1 MSILSQSKDYI
12 IFIFMTYYV
21 TKEGLVRLKKE
32 LEELKTVKRK
42 ELAEKLQRSTAY
54 GDLSEN
60 AEYQEAK
67 EEQAFM
73 EGRIAELE
81 AMVEQT
87 EIIAPHSG
95 GEVAIGSTVIVE
107 REDHRSKQQTFT
119 IVGFEEA
126 RPEEGK
132 ISNESPVGKAL
143 LGRKPGQVV
152 EVLAPAGKAKWR
164 IVAVR

>member
-1 MSILSQSKDYI
+1 MA
-12 IFIFMTYYV
+12 YYV
-21 TKEGLVRLKKE
+21 TKEGLVRLKQE
-32 LEELKTVKRK
+32 FEELKTVKRK
-42 ELAEKLQRSTAY
+42 ELAEKLQRATAY

-60 AEYQEAK
+60 AEYHEAK
-67 EEQAFM
+67 EDQAFI

-81 AMVEQT
+81 TMMEQA

-95 GEVAIGSTVIVE
+95 GEVAIGSTVVVE
-107 REDHRSKQQTFT
+107 REDQRSKQQVFT

-132 ISNESPVGKAL
+132 ISNDSPVGKAL
-143 LGRKPGQVV
+143 LGYKPGQVV
-152 EVLAPAGKAKWR
+152 EVMTPVGKVKWR

>member
-1 MSILSQSKDYI
+1 MA
-12 IFIFMTYYV
+12 YYV

-32 LEELKTVKRK
+32 FQELKTVKRK
-42 ELAEKLQRSTAY
+42 ELAEKLQRATAH

-60 AEYQEAK
+60 AEYHEAK

-81 AMVEQT
+81 VMVEQA

-95 GEVAIGSTVIVE
+95 GEVAIGSTVVVE
-107 REDHRSKQQTFT
+107 REDQRLKQHVFI

-132 ISNESPVGKAL
+132 ISNDSPVGKAL
-143 LGRKPGQVV
+143 LGNKPGQAV
-152 EVLAPAGKAKWR
+152 EVMTPVGKVKWR

>member
-1 MSILSQSKDYI
+1 MA
-12 IFIFMTYYV
+12 YYV

-32 LEELKTVKRK
+32 FQELKTVKRK
-42 ELAEKLQRSTAY
+42 ELAEKLQRATAH

-60 AEYQEAK
+60 AEYHEAK

-81 AMVEQT
+81 VMVEQA

-95 GEVAIGSTVIVE
+95 GEVAIGSTVVVE
-107 REDHRSKQQTFT
+107 REDQRLKQQVFI

-132 ISNESPVGKAL
+132 ISNDSPVGKAL
-143 LGRKPGQVV
+143 LGYKPGHVV
-152 EVLAPAGKAKWR
+152 EVMTPVGKVKWR

>member
-1 MSILSQSKDYI
+1 MA
-12 IFIFMTYYV
+12 YYV

-32 LEELKTVKRK
+32 FEELKTVKRK
-42 ELAEKLQRSTAY
+42 ELAEKLQRATAY

-60 AEYQEAK
+60 AEYHEAK
-67 EEQAFM
+67 EEQAFI

-81 AMVEQT
+81 IMMEQA

-95 GEVAIGSTVIVE
+95 GEVAIGSTVVVE
-107 REDHRSKQQTFT
+107 REDQRSKQQVFT

-132 ISNESPVGKAL
+132 ISNDSPVGKAL
-143 LGRKPGQVV
+143 LGYKPGHVV
-152 EVLAPAGKAKWR
+152 EVMTPVGKVKWR

>member
-1 MSILSQSKDYI
+1 MA
-12 IFIFMTYYV
+12 YYV
-21 TKEGLVRLKKE
+21 TKEGLVRLKQE
-32 LEELKTVKRK
+32 FEELKTVKRK
-42 ELAEKLQRSTAY
+42 ELAEKLQRATAY

-60 AEYQEAK
+60 AEYHEAK
-67 EEQAFM
+67 EDQAFI

-81 AMVEQT
+81 TMMEQA

-95 GEVAIGSTVIVE
+95 GEVAIGSTVVVE
-107 REDHRSKQQTFT
+107 REDQRSKQQVFT

-132 ISNESPVGKAL
+132 ISNDSPVGKAL
-143 LGRKPGQVV
+143 LGYKPGHVV
-152 EVLAPAGKAKWR
+152 EVMTPVGKVKWR